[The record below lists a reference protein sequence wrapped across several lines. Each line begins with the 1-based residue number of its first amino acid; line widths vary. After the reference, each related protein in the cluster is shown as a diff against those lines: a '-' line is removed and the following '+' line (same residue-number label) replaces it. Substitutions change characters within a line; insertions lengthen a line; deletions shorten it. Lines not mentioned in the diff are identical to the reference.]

1 MAQVDISRIASNIG
15 ALNSLQ
21 SLNNI
26 NKQLSVHQARLA
38 SGKRINSAADDPA
51 GLTIGTKLNSR
62 SQGMLVALDNIS
74 DAKNLL
80 SVAESGIGSISNII
94 TQMKNKSEQAASDT
108 MGLAERQAVLA
119 QMRAFAAQ
127 IDDVMTQTEWNGN
140 KLIDG
145 SYLTTSLTFQT
156 GAGGSDTTTLNGL
169 KNLGATGTTGLKIA
183 YKATADEVIIG
194 TGGAD
199 TTDVFSTDAGTSAGS
214 VAGSTKLESGL
225 YSVRFTADATG
236 GGGKAELLNAAGT
249 VLETVTVTTMASA
262 STITFSSYSYTTA
275 AVSTGVTG
283 LAAGSTISANLA
295 ITKNG
300 DYSMRVNGNGG
311 QTSPT
316 GAALTTAAQ
325 FNSYMTYLD
334 GKLNDVSQQLS
345 LVGAMTGRL
354 TYKEDQVTS
363 AQINLEASYSRIM
376 NANMAEEQV
385 NASKLLIL
393 QQTATAMLAQAN
405 QAPQFLLSLFR

>member
-169 KNLGATGTTGLKIA
+169 KNLGATGSTGLKLA
-183 YKATADEVIIG
+183 YKATADEIIIG
-194 TGGAD
+194 KGGNGTGDTAMFAAAAGASGG
-199 TTDVFSTDAGTSAGS
+199 TLAGGHL
-214 VAGSTKLESGL
+214 LETGL
-225 YSVRFTADATG
+225 YSVRFTRDATG
-236 GGGKAELLNAAGT
+236 TGGTAELLNAAGT
-249 VLETVTVTTMASA
+249 VLESETVADITSAGTVNFNTYGFTTA
-262 STITFSSYSYTTA
+262 TTA
-275 AVSTGVTG
+275 AGVTG
-283 LAAGSTISANLA
+283 LAASAS
-295 ITKNG
+295 ITGHFAVTKSG
-300 DYSMRVNGNGG
+300 DYNMRVDGNGA
-311 QTSPT
+311 TS
-316 GAALTTAAQ
+316 AVLTTAAQ

-405 QAPQFLLSLFR
+405 AAPQFLLSLFR

>member
-169 KNLGATGTTGLKIA
+169 KNLGATGSSGLKLA

-199 TTDVFSTDAGTSAGS
+199 TTDVFATDAGTSAGS
-214 VAGSTKLESGL
+214 VAGTTKLETGL

-300 DYSMRVNGNGG
+300 DYNMRVDGNG
-311 QTSPT
+311 TT
-316 GAALTTAAQ
+316 TAVLTTAAQ

-405 QAPQFLLSLFR
+405 AAPQFLLSLFR